1 MSAIQYY
8 RPDNVVLAGNTVLVS
23 GQCPEIKANFLANE
37 LCEASRKRYKTV
49 VIDFGRTGDFSGILE
64 HCGYHTQHVYVVGRD
79 NYTQLGM
86 SVRDAIFKLR
96 THAQRL
102 GYEHLSYGQM
112 TAFLSFLLEI
122 DSGESPTVQQLLR
135 KFKNQ
140 DKLERVLL
148 SLVRRGI
155 ITGED
160 AEDSIQTYL
169 EYVGSGVTADTL
181 LAELNFLTKP
191 NADRNSFSLSALNSG
206 EAAVLYASTNNSTD
220 LNDYMSRLWTSDL
233 IQIADTEPMLVVIN
247 AGHHSQIER
256 MYELIETLSHSEN
269 VNLFYSSYDL
279 FSGVNADRAKA
290 FAKMFR
296 YDVFGRHANDSAQI
310 ISSMFREQWLTQ
322 FNYADAHNQ
331 RIMGESLIDK
341 MLGTDHTMTVST
353 SMIKESIIP
362 AYSIVSLSDY
372 EFLVFDTISNN
383 VQSVSISMRR

>member
-1 MSAIQYY
+1 MRGIQYY

-86 SVRDAIFKLR
+86 SVRDAVFKLR

-102 GYEHLSYGQM
+102 GYEHSSYGQM
-112 TAFLSFLLEI
+112 TAFLSFLLEL
-122 DSGESPTVQQLLR
+122 DSGESQTVQQLLR

-148 SLVRRGI
+148 SLVRRRI

-160 AEDSIQTYL
+160 AEESIQTYL

-191 NADRNSFSLSALNSG
+191 NADRNSFSLSVLNSG

-269 VNLFYSSYDL
+269 VSLFYSSYDL
-279 FSGVNADRAKA
+279 FSGVNADRAKV

-296 YDVFGRHANDSAQI
+296 YDVFGRHANDSAHI

-372 EFLVFDTISNN
+372 EFLVFDTISND
-383 VQSVSISMRR
+383 VQSASISIRR